1 MIIDQQQHKKIM
13 LDILSDISSDPVLA
27 NNLGFKGGT
36 CVYFLYGLD
45 RFSVDLDFDLLD
57 IEKKEVVLEK
67 MNLLL
72 ARYGEVKKDG
82 ALRRKIKYS
91 EESVM
96 LKIDISDRMELNS
109 LNRYEVKDVVSGV
122 PLNILS
128 QKDIF
133 AHKLVAISDR
143 YNNKTKNKIIVNRD
157 LYDANFFFDNNW
169 KFNEK
174 IIELRTKKSA
184 VKYLSELKELIE
196 KKVDENK
203 ILDGIGALLDDKKRQ
218 WVRDNLKKELLKKLA
233 IQIASMK

>member
-1 MIIDQQQHKKIM
+1 MITNQQQHKKIM
-13 LDILSDISSDPVLA
+13 LDILSDISSDPVLSI
-27 NNLGFKGGT
+27 NLGFKGGT

-45 RFSVDLDFDLLD
+45 RFSVDLDFDLLN
-57 IEKKEVVLEK
+57 IEKKEIVLEK
-67 MNLLL
+67 MDLLL
-72 ARYGEVKKDG
+72 AKYGEVKKEG

-96 LKIDISDRMELNS
+96 LKVDISDRMEINALNH
-109 LNRYEVKDVVSGV
+109 YAVKDVVSGV

-157 LYDANFFFDNNW
+157 LYDANFFFDNKW
-169 KFNEK
+169 GFNEK

-184 VKYLSELKELIE
+184 VEYLSELKKLIE

-218 WVRDNLKKELLKKLA
+218 WVRYNLKKELLKKLA
-233 IQIASMK
+233 IQITSMK